1 MAERTVARVLPEER
15 DPLLAEIEEVVQ
27 HSDVWLDSPNTRLG
41 GMRPRD
47 LLNTEEGRDILHS
60 IMQSV
65 KYGLF
70 T

>member
-1 MAERTVARVLPEER
+1 MAERIHAQALVEEC

-27 HSDVWLDSPNTRLG
+27 HSEVWLDSPNTRLG
-41 GMRPRD
+41 GLRPRD
-47 LLNTEEGRDILHS
+47 LLHTEEGRDILHS